1 MKVFSSAA
9 LWLFVALVL
18 AGCVSAKVTQLKP
31 LQGEVQRPDRTIV
44 YDFAATAPELRPEVA
59 IAGEGAVSPPATQ
72 SRLSRWAVDL
82 VRKPPGAL

>member
-9 LWLFVALVL
+9 LWMFVALVL

-59 IAGEGAVSPPATQ
+59 IAGEGAVSPPAR
-72 SRLSRWAVDL
+72 SRGSWWAVNL
-82 VRKPPGAL
+82 VRKPPRAS